1 MLVEKNNLSNL
12 KLTQKI
18 SVPNG
23 ADVFIGQWFI
33 LDVEILASLPLPSD
47 FEIKLDNLFGLEID
61 NSYSGSSVFNK
72 DRTVFKDSFLLTVG
86 NSDSIKSGDKLSYD
100 IIVNDV
106 PINVIYH
113 ARDMDSSQMMLTADK
128 KFIAAQDI
136 ENIIGVDNNHYII
149 FSEELKDKSG
159 RSMKNTPIKIGTSME
174 DEIEVLTFSTNSVLP
189 EIIKPT
195 TVGSMKFI
203 TVHSDSSG
211 NIKFRFY
218 PTGNRAML
226 LKLISMVDSV
236 AVEGETVYVISPRPT
251 QSNKW
256 LPKAIIPALI
266 NGILRK
272 DGEEFKV
279 KVPAFHYA
287 SPEDRIFFLT
297 NLKDGIPDSNA
308 LISSYFLGS
317 SSGGHYSYCLNYDK
331 LPANKFLK
339 IYYVIISEF
348 ANIAYS
354 AALDVEYLES

>member
-1 MLVEKNNLSNL
+1 M
-12 KLTQKI
+12 
-18 SVPNG
+18 
-23 ADVFIGQWFI
+23 
-33 LDVEILASLPLPSD
+33 
-47 FEIKLDNLFGLEID
+47 
-61 NSYSGSSVFNK
+61 
-72 DRTVFKDSFLLTVG
+72 LTVG
-86 NSDSIKSGDKLSYD
+86 NSDSIKPGDKLSYD

-113 ARDMDSSQMMLTADK
+113 ARNIDLHQMTLTADK

-136 ENIIGVDNNHYII
+136 EDIIGVDNNHYII
-149 FSEELKDKSG
+149 FSEELKDISG
-159 RSMKNTPIKIGTSME
+159 RSMKNTPMNIVTSME
-174 DEIEVLTFSTNSVLP
+174 DDIEVLTFSTDSVLP

-195 TVGSMKFI
+195 TVGFRKFI

-226 LKLISMVDSV
+226 LKLMSMVNV
-236 AVEGETVYVISPRPT
+236 VEVGGETVYVISPRPT
-251 QSNKW
+251 QSHKW

-272 DGEEFKV
+272 DGEKFQV

-308 LISSYFLGS
+308 LISSYLLGS
-317 SSGGHYSYCLNYDK
+317 SSGGYYSYYLNYDK

-339 IYYVIISEF
+339 VYYVIISDF